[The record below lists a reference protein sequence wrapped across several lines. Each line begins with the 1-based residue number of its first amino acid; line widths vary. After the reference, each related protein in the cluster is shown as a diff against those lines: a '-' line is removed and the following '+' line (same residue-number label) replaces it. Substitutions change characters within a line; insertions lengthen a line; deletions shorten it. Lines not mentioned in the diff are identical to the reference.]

1 MKKVKDGFL
10 TPFENNEAKRDIRMM
25 KPQQKIS
32 GFYSHIMG
40 EVSAELEV
48 ILMSQENG
56 LLFIECILAALK
68 GNPLN
73 YNLNS

>member
-1 MKKVKDGFL
+1 
-10 TPFENNEAKRDIRMM
+10 
-25 KPQQKIS
+25 
-32 GFYSHIMG
+32 MG

-48 ILMSQENG
+48 ILMSQKNG